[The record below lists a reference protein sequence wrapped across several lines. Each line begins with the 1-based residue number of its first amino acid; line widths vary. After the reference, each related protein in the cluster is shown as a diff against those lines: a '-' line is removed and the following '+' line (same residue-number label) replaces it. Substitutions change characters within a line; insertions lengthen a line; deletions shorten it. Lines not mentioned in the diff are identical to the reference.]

1 MNSELTISKLA
12 KLTNVAVHTQVTK
25 SAKPFSLFSKH
36 YIMGKQDEKE
46 NWHDYNW
53 CFFDNYGCS
62 ALCISAKQL

>member
-36 YIMGKQDEKE
+36 YIMGETR
-46 NWHDYNW
+46 
-53 CFFDNYGCS
+53 
-62 ALCISAKQL
+62 